1 MRLAVGLPSLPA
13 TAIERAQ
20 IEAAAAALAESA
32 DLEFFAESTRLMEGD
47 LPGPGYHYLRLPE
60 RHATRRFD
68 AALHIVGRDF
78 RPYEVGYLLARRC
91 PSVLWLIDTM
101 SHHVLVGGMAP
112 HGRWDAYAKVQL
124 ARHPAGPR
132 TAAAIA
138 AGWGTRAVFRTTDP
152 LPHLLADNRFIAAA
166 RDVADVL
173 TGEPPIVQLPARI
186 AALERQR
193 RDFDNV
199 RTVAVVAPNLSWPA
213 PELRSLRALL
223 KARPEVTVRYHLIKW
238 FEAGVRGPAAELGV
252 DDQIDWVIE
261 DGVEWRGEVADSAEV
276 VIATTGDPT
285 LNDRGLVRR
294 AMAAGQIAVVMRAP
308 AWEALTQGGVVIV
321 DPGRER
327 EPGLR
332 ETLLALVDDPE
343 LCHGISRVA
352 SAHAGEVTPQETAA
366 ALLGELRQHA
376 ASHEF
381 EVRREA
387 PRAHDLARTLMRDYC
402 VPHNASASTRDLV
415 TNAIDGVCVD
425 PTGPR
430 AWQVT

>member
-1 MRLAVGLPSLPA
+1 MRLAVGLPSLPS

-20 IEAAAAALAESA
+20 IEASVAALTE
-32 DLEFFAESTRLMEGD
+32 LEEVEFFAESTRLVDGD

-60 RHATRRFD
+60 RHAARRFD

-78 RPYEVGYLLARRC
+78 RPYEVGYLQARRC
-91 PSVLWLIDTM
+91 PSVLWLVDTM

-112 HGRWDAYAKVQL
+112 HGRWDAYGDVQRERG
-124 ARHPAGPR
+124 AAGPR

-152 LPHLLADNRFIAAA
+152 LPHLLADNRFVAAA
-166 RDVADVL
+166 PDVADVL
-173 TGEPPIVQLPARI
+173 PGEPPIVPLPTRI
-186 AALERQR
+186 AALERPK
-193 RDFDNV
+193 RDFDDV
-199 RTVAVVAPNLSWPA
+199 KTVAVVAPNLSWPA
-213 PELRSLRALL
+213 PELRSIRALL
-223 KARPEVTVRYHLIKW
+223 QARPDVTVRYHLIKW

-294 AMAAGQIAVVMRAP
+294 AMAAGQIVVVMGAP
-308 AWEALTQGGVVIV
+308 AWEALPAGGVVIV

-332 ETLLALVDDPE
+332 ETLLALIDNPE
-343 LCHGISRVA
+343 LCHGISAVA
-352 SAHAGEVTPQETAA
+352 AAHAGDVSPQETAA
-366 ALLGELRQHA
+366 GLLEELRQHA
-376 ASHEF
+376 TSRKF
-381 EVRREA
+381 ELRRNA
-387 PRAHDLARTLMRDYC
+387 PRAHDLARALMHDYC
-402 VPHNASASTRDLV
+402 VPHNASESTRDLV
-415 TNAIDGVCVD
+415 TRAIDNVCAD

-430 AWQVT
+430 AWQLT